1 MTELFRREAV
11 QAQQQ
16 LWLGRIQLARPLA
29 LGWLTAAAAALALAV
44 ALFLFFGEYTRKA
57 AVAGVLAPDLGLI
70 RIVPSAPGTV
80 IERHAMDGQAVRAGD
95 LLFVLAQ
102 DRFSRDDAMQGALDR
117 SVQQQ
122 RRSLEEAARQQRALA
137 AARETASATRLA
149 ALAAERAR
157 LEAEAALQARRLDL
171 ARRSQERLQA
181 LQAQA
186 FVSDAQVQARAEEVL
201 ALEAQGQALQ
211 RQRATLARQQAEL
224 EGERAALPMQRQAA
238 LAEIEGDLEELA
250 REGAAQAA
258 VRRIELRAPQ
268 DGTLSAV
275 LADPGQSVAPPA
287 ALASLVPA
295 GAELQAQLY
304 APSRA
309 IGFIRPGQTVRLR
322 FEAYPYAK
330 YGHRD
335 GRVLQVSRVPLA
347 PAELAGLALPAQA
360 AAGESLFR
368 ITVALAPGTAGAQ
381 GGETLPLSA
390 GMRLQADVLL
400 ERRRLI
406 EWLFEPLLGLKA
418 RL

>member
-29 LGWLTAAAAALALAV
+29 LGWLTAGAAVLALAV
-44 ALFLFFGEYTRKA
+44 ALFLSVGEYTRKA

-70 RIVPSAPGTV
+70 RIVPSAPGV
-80 IERHAMDGQAVRAGD
+80 VVERHAVDGQAVRAGE

-102 DRFSRDDAMQGALDR
+102 DRLSRDDAMQGALER
-117 SVQQQ
+117 SVQQH

-137 AARETASATRLA
+137 AAREAALTTRLQ
-149 ALAAERAR
+149 ALAAERAQ
-157 LEAEAALQARRLDL
+157 LDAEAALQARRLEL

-224 EGERAALPMQRQAA
+224 EGERNALPMQRQAA
-238 LAEIEGDLEELA
+238 LAAIESDLQELA
-250 REGAAQAA
+250 REGAQQQA

-347 PAELAGLALPAQA
+347 PAELAGLALPAQPA
-360 AAGESLFR
+360 TGEPLFR
-368 ITVALAPGTAGAQ
+368 ITVALAPATPGGSGA
-381 GGETLPLSA
+381 ETLPLAA